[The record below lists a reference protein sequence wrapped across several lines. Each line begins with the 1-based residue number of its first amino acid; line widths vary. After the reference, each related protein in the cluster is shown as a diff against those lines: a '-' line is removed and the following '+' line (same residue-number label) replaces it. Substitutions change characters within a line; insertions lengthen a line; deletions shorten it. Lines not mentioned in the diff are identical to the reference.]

1 MGYCEQACCSYCPN
15 FVQDGVLPQ
24 GLNDTTIILIPKRN
38 DPEELTKRNVLFK
51 FISKCIVNRLRGI
64 HDDVVCQE
72 QSASVPNRRITD
84 NAVIASSCDHAI

>member
-1 MGYCEQACCSYCPN
+1 
-15 FVQDGVLPQ
+15 
-24 GLNDTTIILIPKRN
+24 
-38 DPEELTKRNVLFK
+38 VLFK